1 MLSRL
6 WKSHLVEYHV
16 TLDKMD
22 ISICYHYKKLHVKRS
37 KIRKYS
43 MLTFT
48 QVGVTNT
55 FVNYQV
61 NKSITLS
68 SRREEVCRR

>member
-1 MLSRL
+1 M
-6 WKSHLVEYHV
+6 EYLV

-22 ISICYHYKKLHVKRS
+22 ISICYHYKKSRVKRS

-43 MLTFT
+43 MLTLT

-61 NKSITLS
+61 NKRITLS